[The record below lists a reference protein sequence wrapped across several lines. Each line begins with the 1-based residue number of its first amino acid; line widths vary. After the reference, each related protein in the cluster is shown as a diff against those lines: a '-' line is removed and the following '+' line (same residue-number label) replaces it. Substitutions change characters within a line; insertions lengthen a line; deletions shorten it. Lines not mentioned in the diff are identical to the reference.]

1 MYKYLDVFVI
11 VYLDDILVYTNGT
24 LEEHKE
30 YIKKVL
36 AKLRKYNLLINLE
49 KSEFYIKETKYLG
62 FIVSEKEVRIDP
74 EKIEAVTN

>member
-1 MYKYLDVFVI
+1 M
-11 VYLDDILVYTNGT
+11 VYTNGT
-24 LEEHKE
+24 LEEYKE

-36 AKLRKYNLLINLE
+36 AKLRKYDLLINLK

-62 FIVSEKEVRIDP
+62 FIVLGKEVQIDP